1 MLIMVLKGT
10 GSFRHTNAVNVT
22 LLLEIEHVPNDAF
35 HCLLPPLIRRQCLL
49 LKEQRVTHNLSKW
62 MTFSHTKTVY
72 KMHSDDILSRIN
84 VNIKFINPQ
93 NLYGG

>member
-10 GSFRHTNAVNVT
+10 DSFQHANAINVN
-22 LLLEIEHVPNDAF
+22 LSLEIEHAPNDAF
-35 HCLLPPLIRRQCLL
+35 HFLLSPLTRCQCLL